1 MNFPTLFYGSA
12 RPKHMKIKFS
22 YQKIAKWELMHEDNN
37 FATHITNIFFKAIK
51 ITIYQIS
58 LLAWV
63 YIGKGELQGKKL
75 TAKDV
80 CNPTNLER
88 LIRSPFGFRSL
99 RRIKHWYF
107 SWIFRKHQGKHICI
121 DKTTRPPNFVRHVNK
136 CRTLLILCLNAWKF
150 ISTVDFSY

>member
-1 MNFPTLFYGSA
+1 MHKDNYFTIY
-12 RPKHMKIKFS
+12 IK
-22 YQKIAKWELMHEDNN
+22 Y
-37 FATHITNIFFKAIK
+37 IFFKVIK
-51 ITIYQIS
+51 IIIQQIWS
-58 LLAWV
+58 LEWV
-63 YIGKGELQGKKL
+63 CIWKGELQGKKL

-80 CNPTNLER
+80 GNPTNLER

-107 SWIFRKHQGKHICI
+107 SWIFRTHQGKHICI

-150 ISTVDFSY
+150 ISTVDFAS